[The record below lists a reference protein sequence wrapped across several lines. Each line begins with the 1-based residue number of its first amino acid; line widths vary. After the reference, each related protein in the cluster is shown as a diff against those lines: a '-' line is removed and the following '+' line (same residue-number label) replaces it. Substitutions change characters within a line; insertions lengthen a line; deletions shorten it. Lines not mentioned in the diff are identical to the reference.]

1 MRALAL
7 TILLAAAPLGAC
19 SSLPVLLGNASI
31 AQSAPQTVADAEKA
45 LTIAHLAYQAVGIA
59 LKDAA
64 ASGALHGVDAATA
77 QALYDKVGAA
87 LDGAD
92 AADEAANAPG
102 VLAAV
107 ADADTLIAQLHT
119 LIAQK

>member
-1 MRALAL
+1 MRAFAL
-7 TILLAAAPLGAC
+7 VVLLAAAPLGAC
-19 SSLPVLLGNASI
+19 SALSL
-31 AQSAPQTVADAEKA
+31 AQSAPQSTSDAEKA
-45 LTIAHLAYQAVGIA
+45 LTIAHLAYQAVGLA

-64 ASGALHGVDAATA
+64 ASGALHGADAATA

-87 LDGAD
+87 LDAAD
-92 AADEAANAPG
+92 AADEAANASG

-119 LIAQK
+119 LIAQR